1 MQNIAKTCQ
10 NKKQNPVRTQFS
22 AASDLNP
29 LPSATEVADL
39 EGDTSRRGLDDGWS
53 NPNGDP
59 NGSPGNRNTNGV
71 VLWGKSDEN
80 LMKILR

>member
-1 MQNIAKTCQ
+1 MLFFLHPLILMMPPLHNQDCMGFIIRNFIWLVDMQNIAKTCQ

-39 EGDTSRRGLDDGWS
+39 EGDTSRRGLDDG
-53 NPNGDP
+53 
-59 NGSPGNRNTNGV
+59 
-71 VLWGKSDEN
+71 
-80 LMKILR
+80 